1 MSRKADIND
10 MKINT
15 NVTSAGVD
23 GISLPKRPVSAPT
36 PNSEE
41 VSLNGLSSVTG
52 QLQGTPDIRPE
63 AVERART
70 LIANPNY
77 PGTDEMSKV
86 SQLLADNLGGAGR
99 QF

>member
-1 MSRKADIND
+1 MSRRADIND

-23 GISLPKRPVSAPT
+23 GVSVPKRPVPT
-36 PNSEE
+36 ATPESEE
-41 VSLNGLSSVTG
+41 ASLNGLASVTG
-52 QLQGTPDIRPE
+52 ALQGTPDIRPA

-77 PGTDEMSKV
+77 PGMEIMSKV
-86 SQLLADNLGGAGR
+86 SQLLADNLGGAG
-99 QF
+99 QQE